1 MFVYALPA
9 GQGRKVLLAVL
20 YRNCVASSIQR
31 MSRKNG
37 EKQPRRLK
45 TIQWRN
51 GAVQK
56 NVAFG
61 KGAAQTEQS
70 SGKEKNKVPEKRREY
85 RQKRSLPV
93 GNIA

>member
-1 MFVYALPA
+1 M
-9 GQGRKVLLAVL
+9 LAVL

-56 NVAFG
+56 NAAFG
-61 KGAAQTEQS
+61 KGRGADRAKFRQR
-70 SGKEKNKVPEKRREY
+70 KEKRFLKKDVNIDKRDHF
-85 RQKRSLPV
+85 Q
-93 GNIA
+93 